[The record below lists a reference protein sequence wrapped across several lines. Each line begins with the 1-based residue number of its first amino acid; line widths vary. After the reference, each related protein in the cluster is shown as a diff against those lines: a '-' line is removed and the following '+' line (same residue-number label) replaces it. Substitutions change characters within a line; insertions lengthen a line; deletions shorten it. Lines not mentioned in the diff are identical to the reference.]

1 MKGDGVLQVAASLE
15 PEMKESTIGRE
26 TPQVTARDK
35 VMGLALYGG
44 DLKMPG
50 MLHLKVLRSPYAHAR
65 IVRIDTEAARALAG
79 VHLVLTGED
88 TPARLSGVG
97 HKEHRILATGKVRF
111 IGEEVVAIV
120 ANDEDTARDALDLI
134 RIEYEELPAVLNPA
148 HALLQGT
155 IEVHQGSGNIAH
167 QYDIQRGDVDKAFET
182 AAAVYEATY
191 ETHSQYPGYLEPMA
205 TVAWLGSNDRL
216 NVWTPTQMPFLQ
228 RMRFAEALD
237 RPASTIRVI
246 QATTGGGFGG
256 KTVEEC
262 NSLICA
268 WAATKTRRPV
278 RFLNSRLDD
287 FQGARA
293 SVPERTW
300 LKMGVDA
307 QGVIVAKEARI
318 VAECGA
324 YAGLAPEVLQVSV
337 MRSDNMHHT
346 LKNVRSHATLVYTNC
361 PPRGA
366 FRGFGGPQ
374 MTFCVNSHLSILA
387 DMIGMD
393 PIDLHMRNA
402 VRSGDVTVHGFEVGS
417 SGLTECL
424 AQVREQ
430 TGWDERRRRPK
441 GTGSRRRGI
450 GMGAAIH
457 VSGNRSMGNWDG
469 STVILKMN
477 ADGRLI
483 LLTGE
488 ADMGQGAYTML
499 AQICAHELSIP
510 IDHVTVMPVDTDTAP
525 YGLGSVASRVTV
537 TAGPAAIKAAKD
549 VLARLFALAA
559 TKLDVPEAEL
569 QFENGEIFHTST
581 SASDERSARVSYG
594 DLARLH
600 IYRHGGEG
608 LQVSATYDPPT
619 VLANAEQYGNVAP
632 AYSFAAQ
639 AVEVEVDVETGRV
652 TIIDTFVSDDCGKA
666 LNPLAVHGQSCGAVA
681 QSIGWTLYEHLQY
694 QDCRLMNGNFADYT
708 MPTADSIPE
717 IRSGIVESNDPNGP
731 YGAKGASET
740 AIVPGAG
747 AIANAVFDAIGV
759 RINTLPITPEKILAG
774 LAELKAFEIGERE
787 SEHAGV

>member
-1 MKGDGVLQVAASLE
+1 MKH
-15 PEMKESTIGRE
+15 STIGRD

-35 VMGLALYGG
+35 VLGRAIYGG

-50 MLHLKVLRSPYAHAR
+50 MLHLKVIRSPYAHAR
-65 IVRIDTEAARALAG
+65 IVHIETEAARSLAG

-88 TPARLSGVG
+88 TPTRLSGVA

-111 IGEEVVAIV
+111 IGEEVVAV
-120 ANDEDTARDALDLI
+120 AAVDEDTAREALDLI
-134 RIEYEELPAVLNPA
+134 HIEYEELPAVLNPD
-148 HALLQGT
+148 HALLPGT

-167 QYDIQRGDVDKAFET
+167 EYDILRGDVDSAFET
-182 AAAVYEATY
+182 AAAVYEQTY

-205 TVAWLGSNDRL
+205 TVAWLGADDRL
-216 NVWTPTQMPFLQ
+216 NVWTPTQTPFLQ

-237 RPASTIRVI
+237 RPASTIRVV

-287 FQGARA
+287 FLGARA
-293 SVPERTW
+293 SVPERIW
-300 LKMGVDA
+300 LKMGVDKD
-307 QGVIVAKEARI
+307 GVIVAKDARI

-337 MRSDNMHHT
+337 MRSDNMHGT
-346 LKNVRSHATLVYTNC
+346 LKNVRSNAKLVYTNC

-374 MTFCVNSHLSILA
+374 MTFCVNSHLSVLA

-393 PIDLHMRNA
+393 PIDLHLRNA
-402 VRSGDVTVHGFEVGS
+402 VKAGDVTVHGFEVGS
-417 SGLTECL
+417 SGLSDCL
-424 AQVREQ
+424 KQVRDE
-430 TGWDERRRRPK
+430 TGWGAKRAR
-441 GTGSRRRGI
+441 SRGAGIKRRGV

-469 STVILKMN
+469 ATITLKMN
-477 ADGRLI
+477 EDGRV
-483 LLTGE
+483 LLFTGE

-499 AQICAHELSIP
+499 AQICSHELSIP
-510 IDHVTVMPVDTDTAP
+510 LSHVTVMPPDTDAAP
-525 YGLGSVASRVTV
+525 YGLGSIASRVTMI
-537 TAGPAAIKAAKD
+537 AGPAAIRSSREMLAKLMS
-549 VLARLFALAA
+549 LASE
-559 TKLDVPEAEL
+559 KLGVRVEEL
-569 QFENGEIFHTST
+569 QFGNGKIFARNVDTS
-581 SASDERSARVSYG
+581 DVESARLSYG
-594 DLARLH
+594 ELARVH
-600 IYRHGGEG
+600 IYRQGGEG
-608 LQVSATYDPPT
+608 LQVTATHDPST
-619 VLANAEQYGNVAP
+619 VMANATQYGNVAP

-639 AVEVEVDVETGRV
+639 VVEVEVDTETGQV
-652 TIIDTFVSDDCGKA
+652 TIVDTFVSDDCGKA

-694 QDCRLMNGNFADYT
+694 QNCQLMNGNFADYT
-708 MPTADSIPE
+708 MPTSDSVPD
-717 IRSGIVESNDPNGP
+717 IRSGIIESNDPNGP

-747 AIANAVFDAIGV
+747 AIANAVFDAVGV
-759 RINTLPITPEKILAG
+759 RINSLPITPEKVLAG
-774 LAELKAFEIGERE
+774 LAALKEAQFAKVE
-787 SEHAGV
+787 S

>member
-1 MKGDGVLQVAASLE
+1 MNG
-15 PEMKESTIGRE
+15 STIGRD

-35 VMGLALYGG
+35 VLGRAIYGG

-50 MLHLKVLRSPYAHAR
+50 MLHMKVIRSPHAHAR
-65 IVRIDTEAARALAG
+65 IVRIDADAARALPG
-79 VHLVLTGED
+79 VHLVLTGDD
-88 TPARLSGVG
+88 TPTRLSGVA

-111 IGEEVVAIV
+111 IGEEVVAVV
-120 ANDEDTARDALDLI
+120 ASDEDTARDAIDLI
-134 RIEYEELPAVLNPA
+134 QVEYEELPVVVDPD
-148 HALLQGT
+148 HALMPGS
-155 IEVHQGSGNIAH
+155 IEVHDGTGNVAH
-167 QYDIQRGDVDKAFET
+167 EYDIVRGDVDAAFET
-182 AAAVYEATY
+182 AAAIYTQTY

-205 TVAWLGSNDRL
+205 TVAWVGNNDRL
-216 NVWTPTQMPFLQ
+216 NVWTPTQTPFLQ

-237 RPASTIRVI
+237 RPVSSIRVI

-268 WAATKTRRPV
+268 WVATKTRRPV

-293 SVPERTW
+293 SLPERIW
-300 LKMGVDA
+300 LKMGVDKN
-307 QGVIVAKEARI
+307 GVIVAKDVRI

-324 YAGLAPEVLQVSV
+324 YAGLSPEVLQVSV
-337 MRSDNMHHT
+337 MRSDNMHGT
-346 LKNVRSHATLVYTNC
+346 LRNVRAHARLVYTNA

-374 MTFCVNSHLSILA
+374 MTFCVNSHLTVLA

-393 PIDLHMRNA
+393 PIDLHLRNA
-402 VRSGDVTVHGFEVGS
+402 VKAGDVTVHGFEIGS
-417 SGLTECL
+417 SGLSDCL
-424 AQVREQ
+424 KQVRAE
-430 TGWDERRRRPK
+430 TDWDRKRARAKGDGPK
-441 GTGSRRRGI
+441 RRGI

-469 STVILKMN
+469 ATIVVRMSE
-477 ADGRLI
+477 DGRVSV
-483 LLTGE
+483 LTGE

-499 AQICAHELSIP
+499 AQICAHELSLP
-510 IDHVTVMPVDTDTAP
+510 LDHVTVMPPDTDVAP
-525 YGLGSVASRVTV
+525 YGLGSIASRATII
-537 TAGPAAIKAAKD
+537 AGSAAIKASREMALKMT
-549 VLARLFALAA
+549 ALAA
-559 TKLDVPEAEL
+559 ETLGVPAADLQLRDGEVVATGAEGTGGAKRL
-569 QFENGEIFHTST
+569 
-581 SASDERSARVSYG
+581 SYAE
-594 DLARLH
+594 LARLH
-600 IYRHGGEG
+600 IYRQGGESI
-608 LQVSATYDPPT
+608 QTMASHDPLT
-619 VLANAEQYGNVAP
+619 VQANAEQYGNVAP

-639 AVEVEVDVETGRV
+639 AVEVEVDVETGKV
-652 TIIDTFVSDDCGKA
+652 TIVDTFVSDDCGKA

-694 QDCRLMNGNFADYT
+694 QNCQLLNGNFADYT

-747 AIANAVFDAIGV
+747 AIANAVFDAVGV
-759 RINTLPITPEKILAG
+759 RINTLPITPEKVLAG
-774 LAELKAFEIGERE
+774 LAERNASSRQSTE
-787 SEHAGV
+787 SEHA